1 MRIFCTSDIHGRK
14 DLFDKLKSATNHVD
28 AFLYCGD
35 LGGYGHESHSIASLT
50 SAQERDAAYFY
61 GILDSMA
68 IDTHFI
74 LGNDDWF
81 ESDDRRHLLQPAMLG
96 EYPLI
101 PFEWVSTTPFLTN
114 REAHDNK
121 LTYELSKIHAD
132 SNTIVL
138 AHTPPFG
145 VGDLLYNGQHCG
157 SRAVRRWI
165 ETTQPKL
172 WLCGHIHENHCA
184 GYIGQTLV
192 LNCACT
198 SFEST
203 LKGWIVDTE
212 TMEFEDVSVP

>member
-1 MRIFCTSDIHGRK
+1 MGERIS
-14 DLFDKLKSATNHVD
+14 STNSN
-28 AFLYCGD
+28 LQPTMLMLSYCGD
-35 LGGYGHESHSIASLT
+35 LGGYGHEPHSIASLT

-101 PFEWVSTTPFLTN
+101 PFEWVSTTPFMTN

-165 ETTQPKL
+165 ETTSQNSGCVGTYTKTTVPD
-172 WLCGHIHENHCA
+172 
-184 GYIGQTLV
+184 
-192 LNCACT
+192 T
-198 SFEST
+198 SGRHWF
-203 LKGWIVDTE
+203 
-212 TMEFEDVSVP
+212 